1 MIPTCCCIHLLIH
14 VYFFADMA
22 SSSRQSLRPSNQ
34 SFQHQN
40 RQLNPLQPTNNKSV
54 PAILSRKR
62 KLENIEMVS
71 TGYKMIFQIFWL
83 SNYFVIAIIS
93 WKCFL
98 IIYNLC
104 YYILV
109 SMVLRKVYHIFALST
124 FHCSNFHE
132 VPHWKCWHFV
142 LKTTYIHGYK
152 Y

>member
-1 MIPTCCCIHLLIH
+1 
-14 VYFFADMA
+14 MA

-83 SNYFVIAIIS
+83 SSERVR
-93 WKCFL
+93 WKPV
-98 IIYNLC
+98 N
-104 YYILV
+104 IL
-109 SMVLRKVYHIFALST
+109 
-124 FHCSNFHE
+124 
-132 VPHWKCWHFV
+132 
-142 LKTTYIHGYK
+142 
-152 Y
+152 